1 MANKKKAKKKPL
13 AKGKATSSQLTK
25 AQVKVFEETDK
36 ANKTLKVAICIFLM
50 VATFCTYMQIQDHEF
65 IDFDDDFYITN
76 NLNVQ
81 AGLTSE
87 SFKWAFT
94 TSHPPYWHPITWLSH
109 MLDYQLYGLHPK
121 GHYLTN
127 LFLHISSVLILF
139 IVLLRMTG
147 ALWQSGFVATMFA
160 LHPLNVESVVWIA
173 ERKNVLSTFF

>member
-1 MANKKKAKKKPL
+1 MAKKKKAKKKQI
-13 AKGKATSSQLTK
+13 AKGKAPGSSLTN
-25 AQVKVFEETDK
+25 AQVKGFEDTEK
-36 ANKTLKVAICIFLM
+36 ASKTLKAASCVFLI
-50 VATFCTYMQIQDHEF
+50 VATFCTYSQIQDHEF
-65 IDFDDDFYITN
+65 IDFDTDFILTD

-81 AGLTSE
+81 AGLTIE

-109 MLDYQLYGLHPK
+109 MLDCQLYGLHPK

-127 LFLHISSVLILF
+127 LFLHISSALILF

-147 ALWQSGFVATMFA
+147 RSWQIGFVATMFA

>member
-1 MANKKKAKKKPL
+1 MILDTAMNDTRAKVL
-13 AKGKATSSQLTK
+13 
-25 AQVKVFEETDK
+25 
-36 ANKTLKVAICIFLM
+36 ICIFLM
-50 VATFCTYMQIQDHEF
+50 VATFCIYSQIQDHEF
-65 IDFDDDFYITN
+65 INLDDDLYITK

-81 AGLTSE
+81 VGLTSE

-94 TSHPPYWHPITWLSH
+94 TSHPPYWHPMTWLSH

-147 ALWQSGFVATMFA
+147 ALWESGYGSRLKTPDDHISKMFKKA
-160 LHPLNVESVVWIA
+160 L
-173 ERKNVLSTFF
+173 R